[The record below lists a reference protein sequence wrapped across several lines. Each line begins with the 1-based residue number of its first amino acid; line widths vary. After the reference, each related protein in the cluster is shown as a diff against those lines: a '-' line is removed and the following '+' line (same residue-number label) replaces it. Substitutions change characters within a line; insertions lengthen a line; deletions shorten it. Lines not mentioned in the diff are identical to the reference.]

1 MAKLQRKSAKVFAEN
16 ASAGIGGI
24 AQFGSLAAGN
34 PNFSKDVD
42 VIQALQAYK
51 NGWTSAVTGNKS
63 PALEDRNALDY
74 LLSYQQAYLMQRGV
88 PEWLDTETY
97 YVGSFVSL
105 DNGRMYVSKVDNNTN
120 HNPSTDTSETYW
132 IAFPTPQELSDGL
145 ALKVAKAGDT
155 MTGDLAVQANIS
167 ATGSIVGQTVY
178 NSASGTNYRTLDT
191 RDIPNVG
198 SWLDLDFSAI
208 VDYGSTQNPITLT
221 QSGMF
226 IVTIWQGT
234 YASCN
239 YSVYDSNDNLLWSQQ
254 QMSYYD
260 SNTAFILVT
269 KGYKFRVTYANSAMN
284 IKYVP
289 LKSAQ

>member
-16 ASAGIGGI
+16 ASASEGGI

-105 DNGRMYVSKVDNNTN
+105 DNGRMYVSKVNNN
-120 HNPSTDTSETYW
+120 INNNPGTDTSETYW
-132 IAFPTPQELSDGL
+132 MAFPTPQELRDGL

-155 MTGDLAVQANIS
+155 MTGDLVVQANIS
-167 ATGSIVGQTVY
+167 ATGTIVGQTLF
-178 NSASGTNYRTLDT
+178 NSANGNNYRALDV
-191 RDIPNVG
+191 RD
-198 SWLDLDFSAI
+198 L
-208 VDYGSTQNPITLT
+208 LT
-221 QSGMF
+221 MSHFTMP
-226 IVTIWQGT
+226 
-234 YASCN
+234 N
-239 YSVYDSNDNLLWSQQ
+239 YSAGVAYNTNTWIAAPSDGWFLFRQDTGNYSAAGITICAPGDTSTPLANF
-254 QMSYYD
+254 YYRNFND
-260 SNTAFILVT
+260 SNTAMIPVPKDYNAYFT
-269 KGYKFRVTYANSAMN
+269 TSYGYALTFYPCFTN
-284 IKYVP
+284 
-289 LKSAQ
+289 